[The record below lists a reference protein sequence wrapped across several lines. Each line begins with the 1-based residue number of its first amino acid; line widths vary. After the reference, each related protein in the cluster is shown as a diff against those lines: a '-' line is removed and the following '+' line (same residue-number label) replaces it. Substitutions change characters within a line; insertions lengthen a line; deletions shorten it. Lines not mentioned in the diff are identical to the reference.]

1 MKFLAASAAT
11 LQLSSWSL
19 EDFEASEASL
29 WWGRLKWNC
38 RCVCCSWLKSERTK
52 WQAASSTLSHLGES
66 FPALALDGASW
77 IPCFTHIFP
86 HRTRQHYY
94 YSSAWK
100 TNNERAK
107 LNHSL
112 TTLGTMSL
120 FPAEEMLPK
129 AEKLKFPD
137 TSNAEIT
144 DITKNAILK
153 VSVLGSGLNGKV
165 WKMAKVGK
173 IFDIW

>member
-1 MKFLAASAAT
+1 VKLSVV
-11 LQLSSWSL
+11 QL
-19 EDFEASEASL
+19 
-29 WWGRLKWNC
+29 N
-38 RCVCCSWLKSERTK
+38 CSWLNYRSE
-52 WQAASSTLSHLGES
+52 ASSTLSHLGES

-144 DITKNAILK
+144 DITKNAIR
-153 VSVLGSGLNGKV
+153 SLNFESFSSRFRLE
-165 WKMAKVGK
+165 W
-173 IFDIW
+173 

>member
-38 RCVCCSWLKSERTK
+38 RWFSWTAAGWTIEAKQVLLYLILEKVFPLWPWTV
-52 WQAASSTLSHLGES
+52 QAG
-66 FPALALDGASW
+66 FPALR
-77 IPCFTHIFP
+77 IFSLTA
-86 HRTRQHYY
+86 HGSTT
-94 YSSAWK
+94 AWK

-144 DITKNAILK
+144 DITKNAIR
-153 VSVLGSGLNGKV
+153 SLNFESFSSRFRLE
-165 WKMAKVGK
+165 W
-173 IFDIW
+173 

>member
-1 MKFLAASAAT
+1 M
-11 LQLSSWSL
+11 
-19 EDFEASEASL
+19 
-29 WWGRLKWNC
+29 
-38 RCVCCSWLKSERTK
+38 
-52 WQAASSTLSHLGES
+52 QAG
-66 FPALALDGASW
+66 FPALR
-77 IPCFTHIFP
+77 IFSL
-86 HRTRQHYY
+86 TAQE
-94 YSSAWK
+94 AATIE

-144 DITKNAILK
+144 DITKNAIR
-153 VSVLGSGLNGKV
+153 GLNFESFSSV
-165 WKMAKVGK
+165 QA
-173 IFDIW
+173 